1 MKETRNRYGME
12 VNLKLIIITVLPLH
26 IFVIFCVANRWM
38 DDC

>member
-26 IFVIFCVANRWM
+26 IFVIF
-38 DDC
+38 